1 MNTLRKR
8 ADWSRPLPRPLNI
21 PGVMTLKMLAD
32 VRALL
37 RHLPEDRRG
46 RSTWRHVTSQLAQAA
61 SGSADTAD
69 VAIAL
74 RMLLSMEGVECRPA

>member
-1 MNTLRKR
+1 MGKR
-8 ADWSRPLPRPLNI
+8 ADWSQRLPRPLVI
-21 PGVMTLKMLAD
+21 PTVITLTTLAD
-32 VRALL
+32 VRTLM

-46 RSTWRHVTSQLAQAA
+46 HSTWRHVTSQLAQAA

-74 RMLLSMEGVECRPA
+74 RMVLSMEGVECRPA